1 MLGRAWRFESSRPH
15 LRTSLLK
22 VSHPLRSVNTWAR
35 PYWEIEAYS
44 YSNAWPCLFPQH
56 GPGKKHLRRIVLTRW
71 QERSVRRAP
80 ELLLRGLIHSDGC
93 RFVNTGRCLYPG
105 VGEGPDYNRANNAS
119 QRKYSMGILRD
130 FEHRLERIVEGFF
143 TKAFR
148 SGLQPVELAKRVL
161 REMEAGKTV
170 GVREV
175 WVPNRYVLRLS
186 DEDRGRLAGMEK
198 ALGRELERVVTDGA
212 RERGFGL
219 VARPEVVFETDEGL
233 RRGEFDVAS
242 ELTEET
248 GAPPTDGEA
257 PPGRPVLVL
266 LEGASKVKEFP
277 LERDT
282 ALIGRLAG
290 SEVEISDPGASR
302 RHAEVRRQGDG
313 FVIVDLG
320 STNGT
325 LVNDD
330 PVSERALEDGDR
342 ITIGQTTLEFR
353 KG

>member
-1 MLGRAWRFESSRPH
+1 
-15 LRTSLLK
+15 
-22 VSHPLRSVNTWAR
+22 
-35 PYWEIEAYS
+35 
-44 YSNAWPCLFPQH
+44 
-56 GPGKKHLRRIVLTRW
+56 
-71 QERSVRRAP
+71 
-80 ELLLRGLIHSDGC
+80 
-93 RFVNTGRCLYPG
+93 
-105 VGEGPDYNRANNAS
+105 
-119 QRKYSMGILRD
+119 MGILRD
-130 FEHRLERIVEGFF
+130 FEGRLERIVEGFF

-161 REMEAGKTV
+161 RQMEAGKTV
-170 GVREV
+170 GLREV

-186 DEDRGRLAGMEK
+186 DQDRQHLGGMEK
-198 ALGRELERVVTDGA
+198 ALGKELERVVVDGA

-219 VARPEVVFETDEGL
+219 VARAEVVFETDESL
-233 RRGEFDVAS
+233 RRGEFMVES
-242 ELTEET
+242 EITEET
-248 GAPPTDGEA
+248 GAPPVGSA
-257 PPGRPVLVL
+257 PLPGRPFIALIE
-266 LEGASKVKEFP
+266 EGATVREFA
-277 LERDT
+277 LDSET

-302 RHAEVRRQGDG
+302 RHAEIRRRGEG

-330 PVSERALEDGDR
+330 PVKERALKDGDR